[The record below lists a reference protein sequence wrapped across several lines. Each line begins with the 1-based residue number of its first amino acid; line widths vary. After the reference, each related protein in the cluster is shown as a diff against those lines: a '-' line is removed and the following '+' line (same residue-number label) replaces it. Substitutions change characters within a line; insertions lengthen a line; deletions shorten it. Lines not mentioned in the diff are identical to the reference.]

1 MKHFQN
7 KVVVVTGGASGIGR
21 AIAEKSA
28 ALGMKIVLA
37 DVEESA
43 LKQTKEDLQAKGAE
57 ITAFLTDV
65 SSATDVEALARFVF
79 SRYGAVHLLFN
90 NAGVTLDTSLLK
102 STLADWQWV
111 LGVNLW
117 GVIYG
122 VHSFAPRMLA
132 QGSEGYIVNTASAAG
147 LISQAD
153 RGCYTVSKHGV
164 VALSEALALE
174 LAAQDA
180 RLQVSVFCPGLVNT
194 RIAHAERNRSHA
206 MRQEQQY
213 DPQQIAKMQ
222 LDQER
227 IQAAMPPEQAA
238 EIVFDAI
245 AQGKFYIL
253 TDPTIKPG
261 IQLRMEDMLQERQ
274 PTDLAAFARR

>member
-37 DVEESA
+37 DVEEFA

-57 ITAFLTDV
+57 ITAFLIDV
-65 SSATDVEALARFVF
+65 SPATDVEALARFVF
-79 SRYGAVHLLFN
+79 SGYGVVHLLFN

-122 VHSFAPRMLA
+122 VHSFVPRMLA
-132 QGSEGYIVNTASAAG
+132 QGSEGYI
-147 LISQAD
+147 I
-153 RGCYTVSKHGV
+153 RKCY
-164 VALSEALALE
+164 
-174 LAAQDA
+174 
-180 RLQVSVFCPGLVNT
+180 
-194 RIAHAERNRSHA
+194 
-206 MRQEQQY
+206 RQS
-213 DPQQIAKMQ
+213 
-222 LDQER
+222 
-227 IQAAMPPEQAA
+227 
-238 EIVFDAI
+238 
-245 AQGKFYIL
+245 
-253 TDPTIKPG
+253 TC
-261 IQLRMEDMLQERQ
+261 
-274 PTDLAAFARR
+274 